1 VDSARDCIRGPSTV
15 STQCTA
21 QLNSDVRLPEAIQ
34 AHTRALL
41 GADRV
46 QTPNILAKLASLH
59 TSIALASGASFSPE
73 ATDFHRK
80 LLALGEQDGT
90 PTAELAGSYIAIAEW
105 EMGAEGEKGDW
116 SLAATYLEKV
126 AETNSPMRDKAAELL
141 RQLRLEE
148 ARAAVRGYER

>member
-1 VDSARDCIRGPSTV
+1 MDGSRDCLRGPSTV
-15 STQCTA
+15 SVQRRA
-21 QLNSDVRLPEAIQ
+21 QFSPDVRLPEAIQ

-46 QTPNILAKLASLH
+46 QTPNILAKLAALH
-59 TSIALASGASFSPE
+59 ASIALASGASFSPE

-90 PTAELAGSYIAIAEW
+90 STAELAGSYIAIAEW